1 MFRQNSVQ
9 AVNVGM
15 QENNSGQ
22 RTGGDTMKQLGMVAI
37 LLFLATACT
46 PTVKVEAPD
55 KPIEINM
62 NINIKHEILIK
73 VEKQVEELLEDDMF

>member
-1 MFRQNSVQ
+1 MK
-9 AVNVGM
+9 
-15 QENNSGQ
+15 ELI
-22 RTGGDTMKQLGMVAI
+22 TGILTC
-37 LLFLATACT
+37 LLFTVACT

-73 VEKQVEELLEDDMF
+73 IEKEVEEMFEEEDDLF

>member
-1 MFRQNSVQ
+1 MKRFTMLI
-9 AVNVGM
+9 AV
-15 QENNSGQ
+15 
-22 RTGGDTMKQLGMVAI
+22 
-37 LLFLATACT
+37 LFLGAACT

-73 VEKQVEELLEDDMF
+73 VEKQVEELLEDDLF

>member
-1 MFRQNSVQ
+1 MFRTYSAQ
-9 AVNVGM
+9 AVNVCHKD
-15 QENNSGQ
+15 NKSGPI
-22 RTGGDTMKQLGMVAI
+22 TGGKVMNRLSI
-37 LLFLATACT
+37 LVVFLFIGAACT

>member
-1 MFRQNSVQ
+1 MLAAF
-9 AVNVGM
+9 
-15 QENNSGQ
+15 
-22 RTGGDTMKQLGMVAI
+22 
-37 LLFLATACT
+37 LLFGTACT

-73 VEKQVEELLEDDMF
+73 VEKQVEELLDDNF

>member
-1 MFRQNSVQ
+1 MNRLAIIC
-9 AVNVGM
+9 AV
-15 QENNSGQ
+15 
-22 RTGGDTMKQLGMVAI
+22 
-37 LLFLATACT
+37 LLMGTACN

-73 VEKQVEELLEDDMF
+73 VEKDVEELLEDDMF

>member
-1 MFRQNSVQ
+1 
-9 AVNVGM
+9 
-15 QENNSGQ
+15 
-22 RTGGDTMKQLGMVAI
+22 MKKIATSKLVPPTTLA
-37 LLFLATACT
+37 LLMLCVACT

-73 VEKQVEELLEDDMF
+73 IEKEVEDMFEDDEGLF

>member
-1 MFRQNSVQ
+1 MYVILKEQ
-9 AVNVGM
+9 
-15 QENNSGQ
+15 
-22 RTGGDTMKQLGMVAI
+22 TGGGAMNRLIILVAI
-37 LLFLATACT
+37 LFLAVGCT

-73 VEKQVEELLEDDMF
+73 VEKQVEELLEDDLF

>member
-1 MFRQNSVQ
+1 MQ
-9 AVNVGM
+9 AVNVCH
-15 QENNSGQ
+15 QDNKSGNRPVVIQ
-22 RTGGDTMKQLGMVAI
+22 MNRLSMLVI
-37 LLFLATACT
+37 FLFLGAACT

>member
-1 MFRQNSVQ
+1 LNGFRQNSAQ
-9 AVNVGM
+9 AVRVGV
-15 QENNSGQ
+15 QEIIRCDAMS
-22 RTGGDTMKQLGMVAI
+22 RLSI
-37 LLFLATACT
+37 LTLVLLLTAACT

-73 VEKQVEELLEDDMF
+73 IEKDVEALLDDDMF

>member
-1 MFRQNSVQ
+1 MYVIVKQT
-9 AVNVGM
+9 
-15 QENNSGQ
+15 SGDKMN
-22 RTGGDTMKQLGMVAI
+22 RLIFLVVM
-37 LLFLATACT
+37 LFLAAACT

-73 VEKQVEELLEDDMF
+73 VEKQVEELLEDDLF